1 MPAATMARRR
11 RGRALAV
18 AVIAALVMA
27 SCTEGDDDDGAASD
41 DDATADDA
49 EQADPGGEG
58 GDDEVVTDYV
68 EFTGATEGAADTS
81 QPPIAIGFV
90 NAQGGANELPEAT
103 AGAEAAVEYV
113 NAELGGIDGRPLEL
127 HTCFIVEAEEE
138 GQTCAQQ
145 LANDD
150 EVSVIVF
157 GAVVTGN
164 ESFHATID
172 GSKPVII
179 GVSANPADNVAENT
193 YALYGT
199 QTSVLGPWGT
209 YVSEEL
215 DAQTAAVVFPSQAG
229 ANTAADAATAGL
241 EAAGIDVTS
250 VGYDPEATDLTG
262 PLTAAGGQQA
272 DVVVPMTDAAGCS
285 NLANALTSV
294 APDTPVV
301 SNPLCLSPPVAEA
314 LGGDLPQ
321 WTYGIAQSLPGDS
334 AAEDSAVYLET
345 SAEFGLPPEEAG
357 SPFAALS
364 WSMIL
369 TVTRFMNEVGPDNIT
384 PESMSEQA
392 QAFEGPLIMGAPS
405 VDCGY
410 DPEAPAACNNQT
422 KFYAYNG
429 GGAFEAVSDW
439 LQPPE

>member
-1 MPAATMARRR
+1 MPAIMARKRG
-11 RGRALAV
+11 GRALAV
-18 AVIAALVMA
+18 GVAAALLMA
-27 SCTEGDDDDGAASD
+27 SSCTEDDDDGA
-41 DDATADDA
+41 T
-49 EQADPGGEG
+49 Q
-58 GDDEVVTDYV
+58 DDETATDEAEAGTDGAEEADVVTDYL
-68 EFTGATEGAADTS
+68 EFTGGTEGAADESET
-81 QPPIAIGFV
+81 PIAIGWV

-103 AGAEAAVEYV
+103 AAAEAAVEYV
-113 NAELGGIDGRPLEL
+113 NTELGGIGGHPIEL

-138 GQTCAQQ
+138 GQACAQQ

-150 EVSVIVF
+150 DVSVIVF

-164 ESFHATID
+164 ESFHATIA

-179 GVSANPADNVAENT
+179 GVSANPADPPAENT

-215 DAQTAAVVFPSQAG
+215 GAETAAVVFPSQAG

-241 EAAGIDVTS
+241 EAAGIEVTS
-250 VGYDPEATDLTG
+250 VGYDAETTDLLG
-262 PLTAAGGQQA
+262 PLTAAGGQDA

-285 NLANALTSV
+285 NLANALSQV

-314 LGGDLPQ
+314 LGDLPL
-321 WTYGIAQSLPGDS
+321 WTYGIAQSLPGDTT
-334 AAEDSAVYLET
+334 AADSAVYLET
-345 SAEFGLPPEEAG
+345 SARFGLAPELAG

-364 WSMIL
+364 WSLIL
-369 TVTRFMNEVGPDNIT
+369 TVTRFMNETGPDDIT

-410 DPEAPAACNNQT
+410 DPEAPAACNDQT

-429 GGAFEAVSDW
+429 QGQFEAVSDW
-439 LQPPE
+439 LQPPG

>member
-1 MPAATMARRR
+1 MPAAIMARRR
-11 RGRALAV
+11 GGRALAV

-27 SCTEGDDDDGAASD
+27 SCTEDDDGAETD
-41 DDATADDA
+41 DEAAAD
-49 EQADPGGEG
+49 ESGQADSGGEG
-58 GDDEVVTDYV
+58 GGDADVVTDYV

-81 QPPIAIGFV
+81 EPPIAIGFV

-103 AGAEAAVEYV
+103 AGAEAAVEYI
-113 NAELGGIDGRPLEL
+113 NDELGGIGGRPVEL
-127 HTCFIVEAEEE
+127 RTCFIVEAEEE
-138 GQTCAQQ
+138 GQACAQQ

-164 ESFHATID
+164 ESFHATIA

-179 GVSANPADNVAENT
+179 GVSANPADDVAENT

-209 YVSEEL
+209 FASEEL
-215 DAQTAAVVFPSQAG
+215 GAETAAVVFPSQAG
-229 ANTAADAATAGL
+229 ANTAADASTAGL
-241 EAAGIDVTS
+241 EAAGIEVTS
-250 VGYDPEATDLTG
+250 VGYDAEATDLLG
-262 PLTAAGGQQA
+262 PLTAAGGQDA

-285 NLANALTSV
+285 NLANALAQV

-301 SNPLCLSPPVAEA
+301 SNPLCLSPLVAEA

-321 WTYGIAQSLPGDS
+321 WTYGIAQSLPGDPT
-334 AAEDSAVYLET
+334 AEDSAVYLET
-345 SAEFGLPPEEAG
+345 SAQYGLAPEDAG
-357 SPFAALS
+357 TPFAALS
-364 WSMIL
+364 WGMIL
-369 TVTRFMNEVGPDNIT
+369 TVARFMNEVGPDGIT
-384 PESMSEQA
+384 PESMTEQA
-392 QAFEGPLIMGAPS
+392 EAFEGPLIMGAPS

-410 DPEAPAACNNQT
+410 DPDAPAACNNQT

-439 LQPPE
+439 LRPPE

>member
-1 MPAATMARRR
+1 MPVGAIAGRRAR
-11 RGRALAV
+11 RALAV
-18 AVIAALVMA
+18 MVTATLVVA
-27 SCTEGDDDDGAASD
+27 SCTEDDDDEAGTDADTESD
-41 DDATADDA
+41 APDETAGDDAD
-49 EQADPGGEG
+49 
-58 GDDEVVTDYV
+58 VVTDYLDFV
-68 EFTGATEGAADTS
+68 GGEAGEADSSET
-81 QPPIAIGFV
+81 PIAIGWV

-113 NAELGGIDGRPLEL
+113 NAELGGIEGHPIEL

-138 GQTCAQQ
+138 GQNCGQQ

-150 EVSVIVF
+150 DVSIIVF

-164 ESFHATID
+164 ESFHATIG
-172 GSKPVII
+172 GSKPVMI
-179 GVSANPADNVAENT
+179 GVSANPADDDAENT

-209 YVSEEL
+209 YARDEL
-215 DAQTAAVVFPSQAG
+215 GAETAAIVFPSQAG
-229 ANTAADAATAGL
+229 ANSAADAATAGL

-250 VGYDPEATDLTG
+250 VGYDPETTDLLG
-262 PLTAAGGQQA
+262 PLTAAGGQDA

-285 NLANALTSV
+285 NLANALEQIG
-294 APDTPVV
+294 AAQPVV
-301 SNPLCLSPPVAEA
+301 SNPLCLAPPVAEA

-321 WTYGIAQSLPGDS
+321 WTYGIAQSLPGDQR
-334 AAEDSAVYLET
+334 AEDSAAYLET
-345 SAEFGLPPEEAG
+345 SAQYGLSPEDSG

-364 WSMIL
+364 WAEIL
-369 TVTRFMNEVGPDNIT
+369 TVTRFMNAAGADSIT
-384 PESMSEQA
+384 PESMAEQA

-422 KFYAYNG
+422 KFYTYNG
-429 GGAFEAVSDW
+429 GGEFEAVSDW
-439 LQPPE
+439 LRPPE

>member
-1 MPAATMARRR
+1 MPAIMARKRG
-11 RGRALAV
+11 GRALAV
-18 AVIAALVMA
+18 GVAAALLVA
-27 SCTEGDDDDGAASD
+27 SSCTEDDDDGAA
-41 DDATADDA
+41 
-49 EQADPGGEG
+49 Q
-58 GDDEVVTDYV
+58 DDEAATDEAESGTDGAEEADVVTDYL
-68 EFTGATEGAADTS
+68 EFTGGTEGAADES
-81 QPPIAIGFV
+81 ESPIAIGFV

-103 AGAEAAVEYV
+103 AGAEAAVDYI
-113 NAELGGIDGRPLEL
+113 NAELGGIGGHPLEL

-138 GQTCAQQ
+138 GQACAQQ

-150 EVSVIVF
+150 DVSVIVF

-172 GSKPVII
+172 GSKPVMI
-179 GVSANPADNVAENT
+179 GVSANPADNVADNT

-209 YVSEEL
+209 YASEEL
-215 DAQTAAVVFPSQAG
+215 GAQTAAVVFPSQAG

-250 VGYDPEATDLTG
+250 VGYDAETTDLLG
-262 PLTAAGGQQA
+262 PLTAAGGQDA

-285 NLANALTSV
+285 NLANALAQV

-301 SNPLCLSPPVAEA
+301 SNPLCLAPPVAEA
-314 LGGDLPQ
+314 LGGDLPL

-334 AAEDSAVYLET
+334 SAADSAAYLDT
-345 SAEFGLPPEEAG
+345 SGQFGLDPADAG

-364 WSMIL
+364 WSLIL
-369 TVTRFMNEVGPDNIT
+369 TVTRFMNETGPDDIT

-410 DPEAPAACNNQT
+410 DSEAPAACNNQT
-422 KFYAYNG
+422 KFYAYSG
-429 GGAFEAVSDW
+429 QGQFEAVSDW
-439 LQPPE
+439 LEPPG